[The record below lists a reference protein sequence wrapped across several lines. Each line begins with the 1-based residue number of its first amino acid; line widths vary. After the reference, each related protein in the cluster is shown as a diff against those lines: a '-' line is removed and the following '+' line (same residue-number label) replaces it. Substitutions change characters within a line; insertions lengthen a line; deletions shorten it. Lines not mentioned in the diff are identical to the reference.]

1 MNFGNIAVLNMTASN
16 EELILS
22 ESLIFCLKT
31 FELDCP
37 HHHNWV
43 VTSVEEERNASC
55 LISRAMFFTQCIFL
69 EICASGG
76 MTRCLLSHVTFI
88 INLGKCDADSH
99 PSPMINLFFFLIEPA
114 AAHRRPQVG

>member
-55 LISRAMFFTQCIFL
+55 LISRFLVSRLMRFRGNDKMPVVARYIHNKSRQMRCRFTSISNDKP
-69 EICASGG
+69 I
-76 MTRCLLSHVTFI
+76 
-88 INLGKCDADSH
+88 
-99 PSPMINLFFFLIEPA
+99 FFLIEPA

>member
-55 LISRAMFFTQCIFL
+55 LISRFL
-69 EICASGG
+69 VSRLMRFRGNDKMPVVARYIHNKS
-76 MTRCLLSHVTFI
+76 R
-88 INLGKCDADSH
+88 
-99 PSPMINLFFFLIEPA
+99 
-114 AAHRRPQVG
+114 